1 MRPGY
6 YLSIAHATGDEFCF
20 NVQPCWDPKDKL
32 PAVLQRRVVIPRYP
46 EEKFPGGVE
55 CPRSGHWFP
64 KPDTP
69 VAKGWGGGDS
79 LEMDTVKP
87 SSSLGKRANECPTT
101 GCPKRGKVE
110 EPPKEPTH
118 PVDIALEAAEVIDDP
133 DAGET
138 PEVEESIA
146 PIAEISRCTS
156 PITNQMV
163 W

>member
-1 MRPGY
+1 
-6 YLSIAHATGDEFCF
+6 
-20 NVQPCWDPKDKL
+20 
-32 PAVLQRRVVIPRYP
+32 
-46 EEKFPGGVE
+46 
-55 CPRSGHWFP
+55 
-64 KPDTP
+64 
-69 VAKGWGGGDS
+69 
-79 LEMDTVKP
+79 
-87 SSSLGKRANECPTT
+87 
-101 GCPKRGKVE
+101 VE

-146 PIAEISRCTS
+146 PIAEISRCTG